1 MFPFPPGYFMGSKIF
16 SWVFRGSKNFFWW
29 LFRESKIV
37 FRGYSVGP
45 IFFLVAN
52 FVIQRFSIVSW
63 TRKSDTKQK
72 YINTSQTAYSSA
84 NQFHQLSVVYI
95 RKMLHLLN
103 YLCYYSAFIRTN
115 CVVSH
120 LFSTVLGSL
129 HLKQ

>member
-1 MFPFPPGYFMGSKIF
+1 MFPFPPGYFMGPKIF

-52 FVIQRFSIVSW
+52 FVIQRVSIVSW
-63 TRKSDTKQK
+63 ARKSDTKQK

-95 RKMLHLLN
+95 RKVLHLLN